1 MLLTA
6 MATSNTMAVILLTAA
21 GFFLPAIHGPFWS
34 LSMDL
39 LPPHVSGASAG
50 FLNTAGQLAGLAAP
64 VVIGALVEW
73 TGHYEA
79 GFVFMAL
86 SAGLSASLV
95 MALKEHKPAPVEV
108 PS

>member
-1 MLLTA
+1 
-6 MATSNTMAVILLTAA
+6 
-21 GFFLPAIHGPFWS
+21 
-34 LSMDL
+34 MDL
-39 LPPHVSGASAG
+39 LPPDVCGASAG

-79 GFVFMAL
+79 GFLFMAL
-86 SAGLSASLV
+86 SAGVSASLV
-95 MALKEHKPAPVEV
+95 MTLREHKPAPVEV